1 MSGTQKVVKGIS
13 SQTIVTIVL
22 GVVEIVT
29 FSIMSRLLTQKDF
42 GYYAAIVAVASVFRA
57 LSETG
62 IGSALVQKKKL
73 DKGYI
78 NNAFSLCLL
87 IGFVISGALC
97 ILSPWLANLV
107 ADETMTVPLRFF
119 SATLLCGCL
128 ASINISLM
136 QRQLQ
141 FIRIGLIELS
151 AQIVTTVV
159 AVLLALKGFGY
170 YAILAKAV
178 LRSIIVLVVSYFAC
192 NIRYSFVFDKKEY
205 KNIFNFGGWLMF
217 SSIFRNIANQADR
230 FLISTL
236 ISVEALGVYTRP
248 KEFIYTISEKI
259 NVIFDS
265 VLFPILS
272 TYQDDKSKLQS
283 SFLSAFYYLNI
294 IGMLVSL
301 LFFCN
306 SELLIRIFFG
316 QEWLNI
322 DVLFMVLSFYSVL
335 LINGRMG
342 DIFLR
347 SLALTK
353 QQFMFRV
360 IQFILAI
367 VFIIGGYRLGLVA
380 IAMAIMISY
389 TIITAIKL
397 FYLAKKMELCAVE
410 IIITMLKS
418 YKLLLCVIPFYML
431 CNYYLPHTLMGGV
444 IQSVVIFLVVGV
456 LFLVTPQLVGKKY
469 KEEIYTKV
477 VSYIMS
483 RFVRWQ

>member
-1 MSGTQKVVKGIS
+1 MSGTQKLVKGVS

-42 GYYAAIVAVASVFRA
+42 GYYAAIVAVAAVFRS

-62 IGSALVQKKKL
+62 IGSALIQKKDL
-73 DKGYI
+73 DRGYI
-78 NNAFSLCLL
+78 NNAFSLCL
-87 IGFVISGALC
+87 IFGFVISGALC

-107 ADETMTVPLRFF
+107 ADETMTVPLRLF
-119 SATLLCGCL
+119 STTLLCNCL

-141 FIRIGLIELS
+141 FIRIGLIELT
-151 AQIVTTVV
+151 AQIITTAV
-159 AVLLALKGFGY
+159 AVLLALKGLGY

-178 LRSIIVLVVSYFAC
+178 LRSFIVLVVSYFAC

-205 KNIFNFGGWLMF
+205 KSIFNFGGWLMF
-217 SSIFRNIANQADR
+217 SSVFRNLANQTDR
-230 FLISTL
+230 LLISSL

-259 NVIFDS
+259 NAIFDS

-272 TYQDDKSKLQS
+272 TYQDDKTKLQS
-283 SFLSAFYYLNI
+283 SFLSSFYYLNI
-294 IGMLVSL
+294 LGMLVSL

-306 SELLIRIFFG
+306 SEFIIRIFFG

-322 DVLFMVLSFYSVL
+322 DLLFMVLSFYSVL
-335 LINGRMG
+335 LINGRIG

-353 QQFMFRV
+353 QQFLFRV
-360 IQFILAI
+360 CQFVLAI
-367 VFIIGGYRLGLVA
+367 IFIFGGYGLGLVA
-380 IAMAIMISY
+380 IAVSIMVSY

-397 FYLAKKMELCAVE
+397 IYLAKKLELCMAE
-410 IIITMLKS
+410 IILTMLKS
-418 YKLLLCVIPFYML
+418 YKFILYVIPFYLL
-431 CNYYLPHTLMGGV
+431 CNYYLPHTLLGGIIQASV
-444 IQSVVIFLVVGV
+444 IVLIIGI
-456 LFLVTPQLVGKKY
+456 LFLGVPQLVGKIY
-469 KEEIYTKV
+469 KEDIHAKV
-477 VSYIMS
+477 LA
-483 RFVRWQ
+483 FVKSKL